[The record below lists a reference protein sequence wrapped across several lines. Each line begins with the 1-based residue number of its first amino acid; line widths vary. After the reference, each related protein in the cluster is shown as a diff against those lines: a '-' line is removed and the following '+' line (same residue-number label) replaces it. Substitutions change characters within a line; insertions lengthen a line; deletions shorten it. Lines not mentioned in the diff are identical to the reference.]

1 MRNRAILG
9 GMKAVFEFVAER
21 PVLVVFLVVGIGSA
35 LGRIRV
41 AGISLGAVGVLFASM
56 GLTAW
61 GVALGVTVELP
72 AFIGDL
78 GLALFAFCVGLI
90 AGPGFGAALRSAY
103 PLLLVVTGFLVV
115 AAGTAFLVGRSMGIS
130 ALTIAGTFA
139 GAVTSTPALAATGG
153 SPEATVGYASAY
165 VYGTVGAMVAVG
177 LALRYRGS
185 DTDTPAQLIERA
197 VRIDHAKTGT
207 VGELIAAYGNAITI
221 SRMRPK
227 GGGDMVT
234 VGPESALPVGAVINI
249 VGPKDVVDRVSA
261 DFGHTSTID
270 IVHDHS
276 KLDFRRIIL
285 SNPALAGR
293 QIGDLGLREK
303 YGATIARVRRGDVE
317 FVGSGGV
324 VLHQGDR
331 LRVVGPKDAMSKLTA
346 LFGDSERGIADINPA
361 VLGLGLAAGLG
372 LGTIAIPLPGGSSF
386 ALGAAAGTL
395 VLGLIMGRIGRIGP
409 IVTSLPHTAAGVL
422 SELGLVLFLA
432 FAGTKAGSLIVSA
445 IVSGEIV
452 NLLLL
457 GAIMT
462 TILMAGV
469 FLVARHV
476 FHSGGTRLAGV
487 MAGTQTNPAILAFA
501 NERTGY
507 DTRVALAYSLIYPAA
522 MVVKILIAQV
532 LVTL

>member
-1 MRNRAILG
+1 M
-9 GMKAVFEFVAER
+9 FEFLAER
-21 PVLVVFLVVGIGSA
+21 PILVVFILVGIGAA

-41 AGISLGAVGVLFASM
+41 AGISLGAVGVLFAAM

-61 GVALGVTVELP
+61 GVSLGVTIELP

-78 GLALFAFCVGLI
+78 GLVLFAFCVGLI

-103 PLLLVVTGFLVV
+103 PLLLVVTAFLIV
-115 AAGTAFLVGRSMGIS
+115 AAGVAFAIGRAMGIS

-165 VYGTVGAMVAVG
+165 VYGTVAAMVAVG
-177 LALRYRGS
+177 LALRHRAT
-185 DTDTPAQLIERA
+185 DTDTPPELIERA
-197 VRIDHAKTGT
+197 VRIDAASAST
-207 VGELIAAYGNAITI
+207 VGALLATYDHKVTI

-234 VGPESALPVGAVINI
+234 VGPETVLVPGAVINV
-249 VGPKDVVDRVSA
+249 VGPKDVIDRVSG
-261 DFGHTSTID
+261 DLGHTSTID
-270 IVHDHS
+270 IVHDHTR
-276 KLDFRRIIL
+276 LDFRRIIL

-293 QIGDLGLREK
+293 TIADLQLRER

-317 FVGSGGV
+317 FVGSGDV

-331 LRVVGPKDAMSKLTA
+331 LRVVGPRDAMTTLTS
-346 LFGDSERGIADINPA
+346 LFGDSERGIADINPV
-361 VLGLGLAAGLG
+361 VLGLGIAAGLG
-372 LGTIAIPLPGGSSF
+372 LGVIPVPLPGGSTF

-395 VLGLIMGRIGRIGP
+395 VLGLILGRIGRVGP
-409 IVTSLPHTAAGVL
+409 IVTTLPNTAASVL

-457 GAIMT
+457 GAVMT
-462 TILMAGV
+462 TIAMAGV
-469 FLVARHV
+469 YLVARHV
-476 FHSGGTRLAGV
+476 FRSGGTRLAGV

-501 NERTGY
+501 NSRTSY
-507 DTRVALAYSLIYPAA
+507 DVRVALAYSLVYPAA

>member
-1 MRNRAILG
+1 M
-9 GMKAVFEFVAER
+9 FEFLAER
-21 PVLVVFLVVGIGSA
+21 PILVVFILIGIGAA

-41 AGISLGAVGVLFASM
+41 AGVSLGAVGVLFAAM

-61 GVALGVTVELP
+61 GVSLGVTLELP
-72 AFIGDL
+72 PFIGDL
-78 GLALFAFCVGLI
+78 GLVLFAFCVGLI
-90 AGPGFGAALRSAY
+90 AGPGFGAALKSAY
-103 PLLLVVTGFLVV
+103 PLLLVVTGFLIV
-115 AAGTAFLVGRSMGIS
+115 AAGTAFVIGRAMGIS

-165 VYGTVGAMVAVG
+165 VYGTVAAMVAVG
-177 LALRYRGS
+177 LALRHRAQ
-185 DTDTPAQLIERA
+185 DTDTPPALVERA
-197 VRIDHAKTGT
+197 VRIDAASPPT
-207 VGELIAAYGNAITI
+207 VGALVRKYQDKITI

-234 VGPESALPVGAVINI
+234 VGPETALTAGAVVNL
-249 VGPKDVVDRVSA
+249 VGPKDIVDQVS
-261 DFGHTSTID
+261 DDLGHTSTID
-270 IVHDHS
+270 IVHDHTR
-276 KLDFRRIIL
+276 LDFRRIIL

-293 QIGDLGLREK
+293 TIADLQLRER

-317 FVGSGGV
+317 FVGGGDV

-331 LRVVGPKDAMSKLTA
+331 LRVVGPRDAMAKLTS
-346 LFGDSERGIADINPA
+346 LFGDSERGIADINPV
-361 VLGLGLAAGLG
+361 VLGLGVAAGLG
-372 LGTIAIPLPGGSSF
+372 LGVIQIPLPGGSTF

-395 VLGLIMGRIGRIGP
+395 VLGLILGRVGRIGP
-409 IVTSLPHTAAGVL
+409 VVTTLPNTAASVL

-462 TILMAGV
+462 SIIMVGV
-469 FLVARHV
+469 YLVARHV

-501 NERTGY
+501 NSRTAY
-507 DTRVALAYSLIYPAA
+507 DVRVALAYSLIYPAA